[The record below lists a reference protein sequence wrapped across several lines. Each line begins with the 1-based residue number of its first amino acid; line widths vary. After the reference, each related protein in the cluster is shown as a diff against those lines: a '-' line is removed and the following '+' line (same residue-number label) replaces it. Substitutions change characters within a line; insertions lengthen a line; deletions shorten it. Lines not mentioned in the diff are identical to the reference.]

1 MEGGDR
7 GWGLGWALL
16 RPGRFSEG
24 PGRTIHLKTALSGL
38 SSSNN
43 RVSKLRLMTMTM
55 TVSRRDILE
64 NQEEEFRFGRP
75 PNSPCHSWS
84 RQARASGCVSCHGGA
99 LVSRSI
105 FNVALFRLFE
115 EVSCVWYSIYVQHA
129 WGRVG
134 SINLHQGLSL
144 VLTQRVHSLGCVE
157 TLLITFFRIQF
168 EDTCFSAGGN
178 SSQS

>member
-64 NQEEEFRFGRP
+64 IRRR
-75 PNSPCHSWS
+75 NSDLGG
-84 RQARASGCVSCHGGA
+84 QATKLPMSLLVQTVKSLWLCELSG
-99 LVSRSI
+99 
-105 FNVALFRLFE
+105 
-115 EVSCVWYSIYVQHA
+115 
-129 WGRVG
+129 G
-134 SINLHQGLSL
+134 SPG
-144 VLTQRVHSLGCVE
+144 
-157 TLLITFFRIQF
+157 
-168 EDTCFSAGGN
+168 
-178 SSQS
+178 